1 VKIKQYDLL
10 IVLFI
15 ISFFINS
22 LLCILIRKSEIIIFL
37 IFSHIILY
45 FLIKDIYEK
54 KIKKILFEKEYTKKY
69 SGILKEIRFVIK
81 RLERTIEK
89 ERKDFMDFYERFN
102 IMFNNISLGIIII
115 NKNNKIEKINKTAKN
130 YFHYLN
136 LRAGYSVS
144 LFLKNADL
152 KIPQYTGIYNLY
164 SRRVKRNFEIQYD
177 KKSDFDILI
186 IKDVTYERKLKRVL
200 ELSHDFVYMGEVIG
214 NLSHSLKTPIS
225 RLKMTYQMYEI
236 THEESALESLKEEIE
251 ILEKSIY
258 NAINLFKTD
267 NLNAESEKINIE
279 KLLKSLK
286 EEYSKIFNF
295 IKFDFHTEEE
305 NVYFNKFLFT
315 SFLKNLIQNSVESI
329 NEKINLE
336 KYDPKVVL
344 KIKRRNNNLILNI
357 YDNGLGMDENQIN
370 NFNKPYYSTKS
381 IGSGVGS
388 IFIERF
394 VYSHNGD
401 YHIKSKKNNFTLFII
416 KIPNK

>member
-1 VKIKQYDLL
+1 MKIKQYDLL